1 MQKTI
6 LSDND
11 DFIAAFNSIK
21 QAFAKLEGNTIDEN
35 EEITAEEAFALAQT
49 TIEFIE
55 KKQKVC
61 ECQRWK
67 HLYQQECKD
76 SSKLSREK

>member
-35 EEITAEEAFALAQT
+35 EEITA
-49 TIEFIE
+49 
-55 KKQKVC
+55 
-61 ECQRWK
+61 
-67 HLYQQECKD
+67 
-76 SSKLSREK
+76 

>member
-55 KKQKVC
+55 KK
-61 ECQRWK
+61 
-67 HLYQQECKD
+67 
-76 SSKLSREK
+76 